1 MSAVVNGDGC
11 TDMLGRGQVMR
22 RPIAVVLA
30 LAACGAAAV
39 AGTGRQGVF
48 VSLYGPVDAFL
59 VEQATSRLRT
69 AAARLESRKGADPGL
84 VILDL
89 HTTNGSAAMALSL
102 ADAIYRLRDKGV
114 ETVALVQAPGSAATT
129 ALALPCDHL
138 FMASASRLMAIDP
151 AAFQPPATDAERG
164 QLLQAARRYS
174 AARPRLKALYEAFV
188 TPDTEVFATVE
199 EGREGQA
206 AFLPADEFRRQM
218 AEKPESI
225 VRSERVAEK
234 RKRADLAAADAVRL
248 GLAGGL
254 VNSPEAA
261 AIKLLVTADN
271 LSPLLLVGKAPTTAA
286 GEVTPKKARLGPVG
300 DGNIVVVIPL
310 TGMVGHG
317 MLASIERRLAEA
329 KKLDPALVIFELDTP
344 GGRLDSAYEI
354 SDKIFDIKTPR
365 TVAYVNDEAI
375 SAGAFIA
382 VACDEIVMQAG
393 STMGDCQIVSGGEPV
408 RLEKYESPLRAR
420 WRNFCEGKYPIALA
434 MAMVTEDIE
443 VYECVTA
450 DGTKEYL
457 TDKEFS
463 NLTAAE
469 RDRFVR
475 TRKVVTKEE
484 LLTLTDTDAKEYG
497 FAKAV
502 VESRKDI
509 LEVYGIA
516 DREIEFRVLDWN
528 WSERAVRYLD
538 WVAPVLLMLGVLGIV
553 IELKTPGFGVFG
565 FAGLALL
572 SIFFFGKH
580 AAGLAEVWEIALF
593 VVGVGLLAVEL
604 FVTPG
609 FGIMGVAGI
618 LCMVASL
625 LLSLQS
631 FVWPE
636 TSWEW
641 SEFERNLAVLGFV
654 MTGTFIG
661 LVVVA
666 RYLHKAPYIGRLV
679 LAAPAPSTSPTA
691 LTESVSPAPSAASEQ
706 RREQALVG
714 RRGTAVSMLRPA
726 GRAEFD
732 GEPLDVVTEGD
743 FIHPGEPIEICRV
756 RGNRIVVKR
765 VT

>member
-1 MSAVVNGDGC
+1 
-11 TDMLGRGQVMR
+11 MR
-22 RPIAVVLA
+22 RPIAIVLA
-30 LAACGAAAV
+30 LAAWGAAAV
-39 AGTGRQGVF
+39 AGTGRQAVL

-69 AAARLESRKGADPGL
+69 AAARLASRKGADPGI

-89 HTTNGSAAMALSL
+89 HTANGSAAMALSL

-114 ETVALVQAPGSAATT
+114 ETVALAQAPGSAATT
-129 ALALPCDHL
+129 ALALPCDRL
-138 FMASASRLMAIDP
+138 FMAPRSRLVAIDP

-188 TPDTEVFATVE
+188 TPDTEVFAVVQ

-206 AFLPADEFRRQM
+206 AFLPADEFRRRM
-218 AEKPESI
+218 AEKPDSI
-225 VRSERVAEK
+225 IRSERVVEK

-248 GLAGGL
+248 GLAVGL
-254 VNSPEAA
+254 VSTPQAA
-261 AIKLLVTADN
+261 AIKLAVTADN
-271 LSPLLLVGKAPTTAA
+271 LSPLLPAGKAPTAA
-286 GEVTPKKARLGPVG
+286 TGEATPKKARLGPVG
-300 DGNIVVVIPL
+300 DGNTVVVIPL
-310 TGMVGHG
+310 TGIIGHG
-317 MLASIERRLAEA
+317 MRYSLERRLKAVAEM
-329 KKLDPALVIFELDTP
+329 DPGPALIIFEINSP
-344 GGRLDSAYEI
+344 GGRVDLASRVA
-354 SDKIFDIKTPR
+354 KMMFDIKTPR
-365 TVAYVNDEAI
+365 TVAYVNDMAL
-375 SAGAFIA
+375 SGGAFIA
-382 VACDEIVMQAG
+382 VACDEIVMHSG
-393 STMGDCQIVSGGEPV
+393 SNLGDCQIVSQEGKPV
-408 RLEKYESPLRAR
+408 RLEKYESPMRAR

-443 VYECVTA
+443 VYACKTA
-450 DGTKEYL
+450 DGKTEYL
-457 TDKEFS
+457 TGKDFD
-463 NLTAAE
+463 NLTPAE
-469 RDRFVR
+469 RDRYVE
-475 TRKVVTKEE
+475 TKKVVHKDE
-484 LLTLTDTDAKEYG
+484 LLTLTDTEAKKYG

-502 VESRKDI
+502 VESREDI

-516 DREIEFRVLDWN
+516 DREVEIRVLDWN
-528 WSERAVRYLD
+528 WSEKAVRYLD
-538 WVAPVLLMLGVLGIV
+538 WVAPVLLMLGILGII

-580 AAGLAEVWEIALF
+580 VAGLAEVWEIALF

-641 SEFERNLAVLGFV
+641 REFERNLAVLGFV
-654 MTGTFIG
+654 MAGTFVA

-691 LTESVSPAPSAASEQ
+691 VTESVSPAPSAAAEQ

-743 FIHPGEPIEICRV
+743 LIQPGEPIEICRV